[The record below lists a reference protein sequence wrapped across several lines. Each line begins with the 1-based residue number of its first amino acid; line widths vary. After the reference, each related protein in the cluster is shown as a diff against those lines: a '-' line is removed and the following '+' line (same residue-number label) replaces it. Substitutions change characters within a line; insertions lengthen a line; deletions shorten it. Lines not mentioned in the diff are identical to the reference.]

1 MNPCW
6 ENISNTSNESWEERY
21 RWELNQDHLVFN
33 RDKEKNLGSD
43 YRQLLKVCEQLN
55 KNAAYLVTMVAAD
68 ERQLEDGCFKLY
80 YVFSHD
86 VYDQF
91 LILEYPFQKFDSSKY
106 LHTELPLSR
115 YLNDGRIYSSIRKL
129 FAAAASFEREIFVLF
144 DLVAVVVD
152 DVETISSADP
162 FFDFEPSNFLL
173 HNPYPAHLAPLV
185 ASKKVEDI
193 KIKIEKYTPPFL
205 HTSSEGKVEEVL
217 FSVGPIHAGIIEAGR
232 FSFHIAGEIVDDVD
246 IQLGFKHKGIE
257 KLFQTKFSLLDGWQL
272 AEKVS
277 GDSSFSHSLAYCHA
291 VEALGRIK
299 VPAKAIW
306 LRGLFLELERLHNH
320 IGDCA
325 ALAHDVSFDI
335 VASEIAVI
343 REHLVRLNAELTG
356 HRLLRGV
363 NRPGGIALPDRTIVF
378 NEEYFHKSVQK
389 ASRNKYA
396 DLNGLFEQF
405 HELGAL
411 LLRTPAFRDRAL
423 NTGTL
428 DKDQANA
435 LGATGLVA
443 RASGIQQRDFRI
455 NHPFGIYL
463 IEPKLRELVDL
474 RSNVQYNQELKK
486 LRMSGDVFS
495 RIEMRLHEVDTSMQ
509 VIQQILKTLQ
519 ISSDDDLMAPYVEE
533 TIRRAEN
540 FEFALGYVEGWRGDI
555 VYWIMKDR
563 FNKIFRCKVRDPSF
577 LNWPA
582 LRRAVKPDDPE
593 RRDETGNILP
603 DFPVINKSFNLSYS
617 GNDL

>member
-1 MNPCW
+1 M
-6 ENISNTSNESWEERY
+6 
-21 RWELNQDHLVFN
+21 
-33 RDKEKNLGSD
+33 
-43 YRQLLKVCEQLN
+43 
-55 KNAAYLVTMVAAD
+55 
-68 ERQLEDGCFKLY
+68 
-80 YVFSHD
+80 
-86 VYDQF
+86 
-91 LILEYPFQKFDSSKY
+91 SSK
-106 LHTELPLSR
+106 
-115 YLNDGRIYSSIRKL
+115 
-129 FAAAASFEREIFVLF
+129 
-144 DLVAVVVD
+144 
-152 DVETISSADP
+152 
-162 FFDFEPSNFLL
+162 
-173 HNPYPAHLAPLV
+173 
-185 ASKKVEDI
+185 
-193 KIKIEKYTPPFL
+193 
-205 HTSSEGKVEEVL
+205 GKVEEVL

-232 FSFHIAGEIVDDVD
+232 FSFHIAGEIMDDVD
-246 IQLGFKHKGIE
+246 IQLGYKHKGLE
-257 KLFQTKFSLLDGWQL
+257 KLFQTKFSLVDGWQL

-291 VEALGRIK
+291 IEALARIE
-299 VPAKAIW
+299 VPTRAVW
-306 LRGLFLELERLHNH
+306 LRGLFLELERLYNH

-325 ALAHDVSFDI
+325 ALARDVAFDI

-428 DKDQANA
+428 YKDQAHA

-474 RSNVQYNQELKK
+474 RSNVQHNQELKK